1 MGQLTILGNR
11 WLTEETES
19 CLSLVVFGIQGHLYR
34 HYCNFALN
42 SD

>member
-19 CLSLVVFGIQGHLYR
+19 CLSLVVFGIQDIYIDITVILH
-34 HYCNFALN
+34 
-42 SD
+42 

>member
-19 CLSLVVFGIQGHLYR
+19 CPSLVVFGIQDIYIDITVLLH
-34 HYCNFALN
+34 
-42 SD
+42 